1 MELNRLK
8 HCLSL
13 VLTVFLICTLT
24 FVPLAQDFSLNN
36 SSRAD
41 SPVVGV
47 NSPKDAVYKFTGRIA
62 SGRIAS
68 ESNDRV
74 WQMTGPF
81 GGDVAVLAIDPRNE
95 NRILIGSGDGQ
106 IFSSIDGGTIWKRLR
121 PGIRAPGFIV
131 TVIHFDREK
140 PNLIYAGVKPQTEV
154 GDENALASTGSFF
167 ISEDNGDNWREVE
180 SLRGRAVRSFSQSSS
195 EPKVMAIAASN
206 GIYRSADR
214 GNNWELI
221 TSTTDPELR
230 GFHSVAIDPRDANAI
245 YVGTHHL
252 PWKTLDGGKTW
263 KRTGHKEIGMIDD
276 SDIFSIQVDP
286 ENPNTVM
293 MSACSG
299 IYRSRDA
306 GTGWTKFQGI
316 PYSARRTHM
325 VYRHPTKPE
334 TIFAGTTEGLWISTE
349 DGKPDSWRQ
358 VTSAQLVI
366 NSISIHPSL
375 PDRVF
380 LGTQDNGVLI
390 SLDGGETYEA
400 SNAGFINR
408 QIRTVLADSKER
420 GRIYAGVI
428 FDGLNGGLFVSEDGG
443 LTWQQSMNG
452 MGVRDV
458 YSLHQSP
465 TKPETI
471 YAGTN
476 HGLFRSDDHGRNW
489 AQVKREQP
497 VEPLTETTDQPAKP
511 VEAAPKIDSTPK
523 PATRPRVVPAQ
534 PNKNSVKRPVKPV
547 VQARAKQAPA
557 KNSKAAAPRKT
568 SGKTVAKTS
577 PKTSP
582 KSKKKVEP
590 PPIPKPVSDRV
601 DLQSQIFAIVPFT
614 ARVENPEGGW
624 ANSNW
629 MIVSTWDGLF
639 FSDDEKKGWKPLKVN
654 LASSGD
660 DASAT
665 ASVNSAAINSFATSP
680 HAPGVMYIAT
690 RDGLFVSRDNGANFR
705 HVEID
710 PDVKSVRS
718 VVFDPR
724 SAETIYLG
732 TPVGFF
738 RSMDAGK
745 TWEHRGGGMPQ
756 MVNVGGLVVS
766 AANPDELYLYDEIRV
781 AVFHSKDRGK
791 NWDKMDISQLPSL
804 RMLAMIGDPF
814 DSHRLYAGSYSGG
827 VYVMSRK

>member
-8 HCLSL
+8 HCLS
-13 VLTVFLICTLT
+13 FTLT
-24 FVPLAQDFSLNN
+24 IFLLFNLTLAPLAQDFPLNQ
-36 SSRAD
+36 AD
-41 SPVVGV
+41 RPAISVSDVIPPKSGIV
-47 NSPKDAVYKFTGRIA
+47 NFTGRIA
-62 SGRIAS
+62 SESYDRI
-68 ESNDRV
+68 

-81 GGDVAVLAIDPRNE
+81 GGDVTVLTIDPRNE
-95 NRILIGSGDGQ
+95 HRVLIGNSDGQ
-106 IFSSIDGGTIWKRLR
+106 IFSSADGGTVWKRIR
-121 PGIRAPGFIV
+121 PGIRATGFIV
-131 TVIHFDREK
+131 TVIHFDRAK
-140 PNLIYAGVKPQTEV
+140 PGVIYAGVKPQTEV
-154 GDENALASTGSFF
+154 DDENGLGTAGRFF
-167 ISEDNGDNWREVE
+167 ISENDGESWREIE
-180 SLRGRAVRSFSQSSS
+180 ALRGRAVRSFSQSAS
-195 EPKVMAIAASN
+195 EPNVMAIAASN
-206 GIYRSADR
+206 GIYRSQDR

-221 TSTTDPELR
+221 TPIGNPELR

-263 KRTGHKEIGMIDD
+263 KRTGHKEVGMIDD

-286 ENPNTVM
+286 ENPNVVM

-299 IYRSRDA
+299 IYRSQDA

-334 TIFAGTTEGLWISTE
+334 TIFAGTTEGLWISTQ
-349 DGKPDSWRQ
+349 DGKQDTWRQ

-366 NSISIHPSL
+366 NAIAVHPSL

-380 LGTQDNGVLI
+380 LGTQDNGILI

-408 QIRTVLADSKER
+408 QVRTVLADSKER
-420 GRIYAGVI
+420 GRVYAGVL

-443 LTWQQSMNG
+443 VTWQQSMNG

-458 YSLHQSP
+458 YSLHQSRA
-465 TKPETI
+465 KPETI

-489 AQVKREQP
+489 VQVKREEP
-497 VEPLTETTDQPAKP
+497 IEPEAGKPLDATTKMPDAVSVEPPKTT
-511 VEAAPKIDSTPK
+511 S
-523 PATRPRVVPAQ
+523 RPRVVQAQ
-534 PNKNSVKRPVKPV
+534 PQQKSAKPIKPI
-547 VQARAKQAPA
+547 VQARSKKAPA
-557 KNSKAAAPRKT
+557 KPAAGSKTATGKT
-568 SGKTVAKTS
+568 SGKLAQNKPGAK
-577 PKTSP
+577 PSP
-582 KSKKKVEP
+582 KSKKKPEP
-590 PPIPKPVSDRV
+590 PPAPKPVSDRV
-601 DLQSQIFAIVPFT
+601 DLQSQVFAIFPFT
-614 ARVENPEGGW
+614 ARIENAESVTN
-624 ANSNW
+624 ANW

-639 FSDDEKKGWKPLKVN
+639 FSEDEKKGWKLLKIN
-654 LASSGD
+654 LPSTGEGSS
-660 DASAT
+660 AINA
-665 ASVNSAAINSFATSP
+665 AAINSLATSQ
-680 HAPGVMYIAT
+680 HAPGVMYVAT
-690 RDGLFVSRDNGANFR
+690 HDGLFVSRDNGANFR
-705 HVEID
+705 RVEID
-710 PDVKSVRS
+710 EDVKSVRS
-718 VVFDPR
+718 VIFDPR

-732 TPVGFF
+732 TSAGFF

-766 AANPDELYLYDEIRV
+766 SANPDELYLYDEIRL

-804 RMLAMIGDPF
+804 RMFAMTGDPF
-814 DSHRLYAGSYSGG
+814 DSNRLYAGSFSGG